1 MTVLPVIARELRASA
16 RQPFTY
22 YLRVLGVTAL
32 LVASV
37 LFGLQQGFEP
47 QFGRQLFGAL
57 HRALFGA
64 IWLLVPMLTADCIS
78 RERRE
83 GTLGL
88 LFLTPL
94 KGNDVVVAKGLAH
107 GLRAVTLGLAVLPV
121 LTIPFLLGGVS
132 WGEAVLSVVVNA
144 NAICWALAAGLLA
157 SAWNKVWLRALL
169 LAAILSFAFFLV
181 LAAGSGWIMLLTFRA
196 AQLRRGLLGMGL
208 EHAGTVGFVL
218 LTNTGGEWS
227 GFTRWAPVV
236 QLALVI
242 GQTTGLSF
250 LILVVAVLVAGAK
263 TRRSWQ
269 EEPPSPR
276 QLWWQQ
282 TFCTPVLWLSFF
294 RRWMHRKLERNP
306 IGWLEQR
313 TWSGRLVTWG
323 WFAVLISIY
332 SLVLT
337 DRHFFDGANG
347 LHATMAWLL
356 AGSMAMSAAGSFRR
370 ERETG
375 VLELLLVSPLG
386 ESQII
391 SGRLGGLWSQ
401 FAPAAGL
408 LLTVWAYCSTF
419 LPNGGDAGTYLFF
432 LVTFLT
438 VPVFGLYYSLR
449 CHNFLTAF
457 LSTIAVA
464 LVLPLVLPEALRAMW
479 WWLNY
484 ASSGLNFS
492 WEMRPSGRAAICQ
505 GILAVLCWDRLFLRL
520 KKRDFPLERTQVY

>member
-1 MTVLPVIARELRASA
+1 
-16 RQPFTY
+16 
-22 YLRVLGVTAL
+22 
-32 LVASV
+32 
-37 LFGLQQGFEP
+37 
-47 QFGRQLFGAL
+47 
-57 HRALFGA
+57 
-64 IWLLVPMLTADCIS
+64 
-78 RERRE
+78 
-83 GTLGL
+83 
-88 LFLTPL
+88 
-94 KGNDVVVAKGLAH
+94 
-107 GLRAVTLGLAVLPV
+107 
-121 LTIPFLLGGVS
+121 
-132 WGEAVLSVVVNA
+132 
-144 NAICWALAAGLLA
+144 LLA
-157 SAWNKVWLRALL
+157 SAWSKAWQRAFL
-169 LAAILSFAFFLV
+169 LAAILASAFFFV
-181 LAAGSGWIMLLTFRA
+181 LATGSGWIMLQTLGA
-196 AQLRRGLLGMGL
+196 ARPGQLQFQMGW
-208 EHAGTVGFVL
+208 EHARTVGFVL
-218 LTNTGGEWS
+218 LMNAGGEWS
-227 GFTRWAPVV
+227 DFIRWAPAV

-242 GQTTGLSF
+242 GQITGLSF

-269 EEPPSPR
+269 DEPASPR
-276 QLWWQQ
+276 QVWLQQ

-294 RRWMHRKLERNP
+294 RRWMRRKLERNP

-337 DRHFFDGANG
+337 DRDFFGGSNE

-386 ESQII
+386 EKQII

-419 LPNGGDAGTYLFF
+419 QANRGDAGTFLFF

-438 VPVFGLYYSLR
+438 VPVFGLYFSLR

-479 WWLNY
+479 WWLKWWWLNY
-484 ASSGLNFS
+484 ANSGLNFS
-492 WEMRPSGRAAICQ
+492 WEMRPSVPAAICQ
-505 GILAVLCWDRLFLRL
+505 GILAVLCWHRLFLRL
-520 KKRDFPLERTQVY
+520 KKRAFPLERTQVY